1 MGIYLKDINLKGK
14 TALITGISGTNDDSK
29 SPIGLGCPKCKVF
42 HPLININI
50 NEDSSIYMYGENC
63 FRTRE
68 EDGLNIYPFLCF
80 KCKQVTEYAS
90 DPNNQS
96 GHAVCGFEYFESKKR
111 IDLAEHYFDHFTAN
125 GWRQGSG
132 TGKPIKDWKAAARNW
147 IRNDKTFKDVIF
159 RRASDH
165 SHSLNWDHNKS
176 PCSIAE

>member
-1 MGIYLKDINLKGK
+1 MSKVYFKKDRMKYGFLWMLIFAAGSYVATLIPIPGNNWLATGLMIL
-14 TALITGISGTNDDSK
+14 AGLSVITGLFGTNDDSK

-96 GHAVCGFEYFESKKR
+96 GHAVCGFEYFESKK
-111 IDLAEHYFDHFTAN
+111 AN
-125 GWRQGSG
+125 K
-132 TGKPIKDWKAAARNW
+132 TDIKNAIEYAQLN
-147 IRNDKTFKDVIF
+147 N
-159 RRASDH
+159 H
-165 SHSLNWDHNKS
+165 SHVLKKLINVKVT
-176 PCSIAE
+176 I